1 MDNHARKV
9 EFGWKFLPNTSQA
22 LALSA
27 PAHHILY
34 HGARGPGK
42 TDTQLMRYRRN
53 VGRGYGAFWRGII
66 FDREYKN
73 LDDLVT
79 KSKRWFYDF
88 NDGGRF
94 LESGKDYKWKWPT
107 GEELLFRVATRQED
121 YWSYHG
127 HEYAFIGWNE
137 LTKYPDGRIYEK
149 MMSINRSSF
158 QPERDTP
165 RIGVGHNGGPALDED
180 ELAALPYDTPD
191 GKPLPPIPLEV
202 FSTCNPHG
210 PGHSWVK
217 RKFID
222 PVPDC
227 TILSTTVTIFNPK
240 TEKEEPVTKKQVA
253 IHGHWSENP
262 YLDPQYIHTLHTLT
276 DENESK
282 AWKDG
287 NWDINA
293 GGAIADLWRKAKH
306 VVPRFPIPDNWEI
319 TRSFDWGSAHPFSVG
334 WWAVSNGETVEWTDP
349 HGLKR
354 EITLPAG
361 TLVRLWE
368 WYGAKNTETNEGLKL
383 GSVKIAKGILEREKL
398 LLAGGWIK
406 TVPVPGPADNQIRNV
421 TDDETETIEKKMADE
436 GVRWRSSDKSKG
448 SRKVGLQLVRDRLDA
463 TLLVEGGGL
472 VVMECCRAFIAIV
485 PDLPRDEKDPDDVDT
500 NSIDHIYDET
510 RYMVLDSTDRTAKVI
525 KIKFPT

>member
-1 MDNHARKV
+1 MDSYARKI
-9 EFGWKFLPNTSQA
+9 EFGWKFLTGTSQE

-42 TDTQLMRYRRN
+42 TDTQLMRFRRL

-88 NDGGRF
+88 GDGCRF

-107 GEELLFRVATRQED
+107 GEELLFRTAIRPED

-127 HEYAFIGWNE
+127 HEYPFIGWNE
-137 LTKYPDGRIYEK
+137 LTKYPDGRIFEK
-149 MMSINRSSF
+149 MHSINRSSF

-165 RIGVGHNGGPALDED
+165 RVGHNGGPPLDETD
-180 ELAALPYDTPD
+180 LSALPYDTID

-202 FSTCNPHG
+202 FATCNPSG

-227 TILSTTVTIFNPK
+227 TILSTSLAVYNPK
-240 TEKEEPVTKKQVA
+240 TEKEEIVTKKQVA

-262 YLDPQYIHTLHTLT
+262 YLDPQYILTLHQLT
-276 DENESK
+276 DENERK

-287 NWDINA
+287 SWDINA

-319 TRSFDWGSAHPFSVG
+319 TRSFDWGSTHPFSVG
-334 WWAVSNGETVEWTDP
+334 WWAISNGETVEWLDNKGVQ
-349 HGLKR
+349 H
-354 EITLPAG
+354 EITFPAG
-361 TLVRLWE
+361 TLVRFWE
-368 WYGAKNTETNEGLKL
+368 WYGTKTVGTNEGLKL
-383 GSVKIAKGILEREKL
+383 GSKAIAEGIKERERL
-398 LLAGGWIK
+398 LIEGKWIK
-406 TVPVPGPADNQIRNV
+406 SLPIPGPADNQIRNV
-421 TDDETETIEKKMADE
+421 NDKDTETIEAQMADK
-436 GVRWRSSDKSKG
+436 GVRWLASDKSRG
-448 SRKVGLQLVRDRLDA
+448 SRKVGLQLFRDRLEA
-463 TLLVEGGGL
+463 TKNDEGAGM
-472 VVMECCRAFIAIV
+472 VWMECCRASIAIL
-485 PDLPRDEKDPDDVDT
+485 PDLPRDDKDPDDVDT
-500 NSIDHIYDET
+500 TSEDHIYDET
-510 RYMVLDSTDRTAKVI
+510 RYMVLANTDRTAKII